1 MGQEA
6 EAGEIWDQ
14 SEALID
20 NPSSRAVAR
29 MKNALEMAGIGPGMV
44 VLNGFGPA
52 YGALQAMA
60 NQALKDIGAQAV
72 SGEQMLADDS
82 AVATCFVGS
91 PDRLFALCQAGYAPV
106 LTHALV
112 GGGAVFPIV
121 HTVAA
126 QHGIALC
133 DAMTDLKFGPY
144 AVRSA
149 REDAYVLLGDIEVSI
164 LQAGGETDVPHGMVG
179 EVVLDDPLAND
190 APRRTGVLSAL
201 EQVPH
206 RYRTPGL
213 QGWLGF
219 AQPVATV
226 QDHKVRASDIAQL
239 VSEHEDVLDA
249 RLIAHAKD
257 ETQPVLQVETEAG
270 DWIDEDVLALFEALT
285 GLRTQLERLAPG
297 RFGNTGRAF
306 ALMAA

>member
-1 MGQEA
+1 MSQEA
-6 EAGEIWDQ
+6 WSQ

-29 MKNALEMAGIGPGMV
+29 MKAALEMAGIASGMV

-52 YGALQAMA
+52 YGALQAITD
-60 NQALKDIGAQAV
+60 QALRELGAQPI
-72 SGEQMLADDS
+72 SGEQMLTDES
-82 AVATCFVGS
+82 VVATCFVGS

-126 QHGIALC
+126 QHGIAMC
-133 DAMTDLKFGPY
+133 DAMTDPDFGPY
-144 AVRSA
+144 AVRQA
-149 REDAYVLLGDIEVSI
+149 REDAYVLLGDIDVAIVQS
-164 LQAGGETDVPHGMVG
+164 GGDSEMPHGMVG
-179 EVVLDDPLAND
+179 EVLLDDPAAND
-190 APRRTGVLSAL
+190 APLRTGVLSAL

-219 AQPVATV
+219 AQPAATV
-226 QDHKVRASDIAQL
+226 QEHKVQARDIAQL
-239 VSEHEDVLDA
+239 VCDHEDVLDA
-249 RLIAHAKD
+249 RLIAHAED
-257 ETQPVLQVETEAG
+257 QAQPILQVETEAG
-270 DWIDEDVLALFEALT
+270 DWIDEDVLARFEALT
-285 GLRTQLERLAPG
+285 GLRPQLERLAPG
-297 RFGNTGRAF
+297 RFGNTGRTF
-306 ALMAA
+306 AMMAA